1 MRPGAVRIGASGG
14 PSGSRVSAFRNVE
27 GTLAVQVIQGGTA
40 TSAVTVKVN
49 GFVAVAAKAWIT
61 DNGHDCDETVAT
73 LAADGSSV
81 SAQVP
86 GRSMVTIVLSPAA

>member
-14 PSGSRVSAFRNVE
+14 PSGSRISAFRNVD

-40 TSAVTVKVN
+40 TSAVAVKVN
-49 GFVAVAAKAWIT
+49 GVVVVAAKAWIT
-61 DNGHDCDETVAT
+61 DNGHDCDEVVAT
-73 LAADGSSV
+73 LAADGSSI

-86 GRSMVTIVLSPAA
+86 GRSMVTFVLSPAA